1 LEYIVITEDGEVLVQ
16 TNYPDVANICAWG
29 IAYQKEIPVMTKK
42 GPLVIRHYKPI
53 IRSKSWVEVSF
64 PTSTTRPQEGAI

>member
-1 LEYIVITEDGEVLVQ
+1 VVGRLEYSVITEDGEVLVQ

-42 GPLVIRHYKPI
+42 GILVTRHYKPI
-53 IRSKSWVEVSF
+53 IRQKSWVEVSY
-64 PTSTTRPQEGAI
+64 PMANQEAV